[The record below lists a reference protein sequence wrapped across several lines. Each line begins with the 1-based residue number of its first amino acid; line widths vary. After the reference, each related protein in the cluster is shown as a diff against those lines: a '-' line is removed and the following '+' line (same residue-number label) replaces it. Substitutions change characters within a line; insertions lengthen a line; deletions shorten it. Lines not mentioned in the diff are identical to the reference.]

1 MPMATILLRLTTY
14 DPRVL
19 AALEDLRRSRKQSMF
34 VLEALRQYLESD
46 VGREALAAMAG
57 KGAQEKNRKLP
68 KAPLE
73 ECPSVG
79 NSLSVD
85 DIFR

>member
-1 MPMATILLRLTTY
+1 MATILLKLTTY

-34 VLEALRQYLESD
+34 VLEALRHYLEND
-46 VGREALAAMAG
+46 AGRETLVEMTGNCARESCRQKPQSVQEEKPAIG
-57 KGAQEKNRKLP
+57 KIM
-68 KAPLE
+68 
-73 ECPSVG
+73 SVG
-79 NSLSVD
+79 